1 LHKIVAPYSS
11 QYKPMNIVRGVF
23 GVLLGGVLWMMAFLV
38 LARLL
43 MLAWPE
49 YGVHAH
55 TWMSAQIY
63 DFTALMSGFNIVFWI
78 LSEVGA
84 GWLAV
89 VIAGRRQA
97 GWVLAALVMAYM
109 CFMHLYYVWNS
120 LPWWYNLLVAIP
132 SGPAVLLGSK
142 LAESFVRGSRGTTT
156 VAA

>member
-1 LHKIVAPYSS
+1 MS
-11 QYKPMNIVRGVF
+11 IVRGVF
-23 GVLLGGVLWMMAFLV
+23 GVLIGGVLWMTAFLV

-43 MLAWPE
+43 ILVWPD

-55 TWMSAQIY
+55 TWMTAQIY
-63 DFTALMSGFNIVFWI
+63 DFTAPMSGFNIAFWI
-78 LSEVGA
+78 LSEAAA

-89 VIAGRRQA
+89 VVAGRRPA
-97 GWVLAALVMAYM
+97 GYVLAAGVMAYM

-132 SGPAVLLGSK
+132 SGPAVLLGGK
-142 LAESFVRGSRGTTT
+142 LAESFVRGPGGTTT